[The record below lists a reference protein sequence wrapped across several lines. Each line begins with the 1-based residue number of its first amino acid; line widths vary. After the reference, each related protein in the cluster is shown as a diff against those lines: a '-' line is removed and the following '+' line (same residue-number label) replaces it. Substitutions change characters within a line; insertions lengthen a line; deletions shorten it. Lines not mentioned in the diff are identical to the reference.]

1 MSLPYAPR
9 DSLAALIS
17 FMSTLTFGERKALIT
32 LSRSQSVPDPGHSP
46 ILYQKT
52 KPFLD
57 KLSRN
62 PPFTSMADSDLIPI
76 STLIFKLLL
85 SPLTT
90 GILIVFALG
99 VQLSDSEISHG
110 ILESL
115 TKELLATQTV
125 RRDPTWNWD
134 SIFSAD
140 RRSVIH
146 PLFPALSPLQRTFG
160 ASVSP
165 FFRSYSGRI
174 IRPHYTNRGVSSET
188 AALLLNRISKG
199 RLCVGNPRTFHR
211 KLDKSNVRSR
221 DIVHHYIRGGGWIF
235 GRTEMKQRWYPSGLL
250 PRTYFAWGGV
260 AIAVSSYLRQF
271 FNDLCDVFPPT
282 QRHNR
287 VQPDWLHTTRKDHLG
302 FLFYDLTSFTSW
314 FHEQVSFLQSLSRAA
329 SGVTVFLVGEDLA
342 ISEHDLGSLI
352 SAYIDY
358 VNDYPEFIVSRK
370 ILPDHVDAT
379 FVHQCA
385 GFLGV
390 PGNLATCTL
399 AHGLSIASQYSDS
412 RDMQVPGDD
421 VGCSFR
427 SADHMRDIGLCA
439 STLGHLQFDKVY
451 NTPGASIYLKRL
463 VIDLGSRIT
472 LTPMLIFPLL
482 PYLIDPDSRHS
493 GSRQY
498 SIPDK
503 KFLRPRAASVLVS
516 FHRDLWKYTHGDIDP
531 FSEEIILLLLR
542 KIHTQVGL
550 PWEAIF
556 QGYSYG
562 SDQDTAVHYSSI
574 SVKFSVVED
583 FCLTVNPDVYF
594 ANRHVSSMIIRSV
607 ENVDVKV
614 FVEEET
620 LEVGDRFVVKVGKS
634 WSFLEDM
641 GYIRKLGIP
650 GEKIHL
656 IGEDARDAYLFASEP
671 PFVEVEVLSS
681 LSTPQLV
688 ASGVVVHA
696 SSVSFEDKSVI
707 SSTGHDVNLQS
718 WRYRRYIDHD
728 DPRAPHLSDKTSSWL
743 ENGISSSRAS
753 LSPEPDMFLDY

>member
-199 RLCVGNPRTFHR
+199 RLCVGNPRTF
-211 KLDKSNVRSR
+211 
-221 DIVHHYIRGGGWIF
+221 
-235 GRTEMKQRWYPSGLL
+235 
-250 PRTYFAWGGV
+250 
-260 AIAVSSYLRQF
+260 
-271 FNDLCDVFPPT
+271 
-282 QRHNR
+282 
-287 VQPDWLHTTRKDHLG
+287 
-302 FLFYDLTSFTSW
+302 
-314 FHEQVSFLQSLSRAA
+314 
-329 SGVTVFLVGEDLA
+329 
-342 ISEHDLGSLI
+342 
-352 SAYIDY
+352 
-358 VNDYPEFIVSRK
+358 
-370 ILPDHVDAT
+370 
-379 FVHQCA
+379 
-385 GFLGV
+385 
-390 PGNLATCTL
+390 
-399 AHGLSIASQYSDS
+399 
-412 RDMQVPGDD
+412 
-421 VGCSFR
+421 
-427 SADHMRDIGLCA
+427 
-439 STLGHLQFDKVY
+439 
-451 NTPGASIYLKRL
+451 
-463 VIDLGSRIT
+463 
-472 LTPMLIFPLL
+472 
-482 PYLIDPDSRHS
+482 
-493 GSRQY
+493 
-498 SIPDK
+498 
-503 KFLRPRAASVLVS
+503 
-516 FHRDLWKYTHGDIDP
+516 
-531 FSEEIILLLLR
+531 
-542 KIHTQVGL
+542 
-550 PWEAIF
+550 
-556 QGYSYG
+556 
-562 SDQDTAVHYSSI
+562 
-574 SVKFSVVED
+574 
-583 FCLTVNPDVYF
+583 
-594 ANRHVSSMIIRSV
+594 
-607 ENVDVKV
+607 
-614 FVEEET
+614 
-620 LEVGDRFVVKVGKS
+620 
-634 WSFLEDM
+634 
-641 GYIRKLGIP
+641 
-650 GEKIHL
+650 
-656 IGEDARDAYLFASEP
+656 
-671 PFVEVEVLSS
+671 
-681 LSTPQLV
+681 QLV